1 MLRIRRVP
9 DDVLPVNAAAIAQAS
24 AILRDQFPDAPAAD
38 VEQLA
43 GRLRDPLTSGL
54 RAILLVAEDR
64 HGQVQGGALVLHEP
78 RRRLVFLDYL
88 AAGKRLTS
96 RGIGGALYG
105 AVRETAAALGAP
117 AVLCECAPD
126 DPVAG
131 LDRAELAA
139 NRARLRFYEHFGAR
153 PVAGTDYTR
162 PYGAQAGVMPL
173 LVADPL
179 DPARPLRRRWLR
191 AAVRTILER
200 KYAHLCSPDYNA
212 AVVDSIVDDPVRLRP
227 PRHVREATPPVVV
240 RGGPAERIAVVIND
254 RHEIH
259 HVADRGYVEAPVRVR
274 RIAEELARTSLCETL
289 PVRRHGQGAITAV
302 HDPGYVGY
310 LRRVCLALPPERS
323 VYPYVFPLRNVTRP
337 PRDLALRAG
346 YYCMDTFTPLSRAAY
361 LAARRAV
368 DCTLT
373 AADQL
378 RRGRRLAY
386 ALVRPPGHHAERRVF
401 GGFCYFNNAA
411 IAAEVLAGLGRVA
424 ILDLDYHHG
433 NGQQDIFAARDDVLT
448 VSIHGHPSFAYPY
461 FSGFADEQGEG
472 AGRGYNLNLP
482 LPEQTDGARHRE
494 ALDRA
499 LRRIGTFVPATLV
512 VCLGLDTARADPTGS
527 WSLSAEDFAENGR
540 RVGALGLPTLVVQ
553 EGGYRTASL
562 GRNARRFLEGLARGA
577 FAS

>member
-1 MLRIRRVP
+1 MFRIRRVP

-24 AILRDQFPDAPAAD
+24 GILRDQFPGAPASD
-38 VEQLA
+38 VAGLA
-43 GRLRDPLTSGL
+43 ARLRDPLTPGL

-64 HGQVQGGALVLHEP
+64 HGQVQGCALFLHEP
-78 RRRLVFLDYL
+78 RHRLVFLDYL
-88 AAGKRLTS
+88 AARARLTS

-126 DPVAG
+126 DPAAG
-131 LDRAELAA
+131 LDPADLAV

-162 PYGAQAGVMPL
+162 PYAPDAGAMPL

-200 KYAHLCSPDYNA
+200 KYAHICSPDYVA
-212 AVVDSIVDDPVRLRP
+212 AVVASVTDDPVQLRP
-227 PRHVREATPPVVV
+227 PRHVHDAALPVAV
-240 RGGPAERIAVVIND
+240 GHGLPERIALVIND

-274 RIAEELARTSLCETL
+274 RIAEELARTTLCEPL
-289 PVRRHGQGAITAV
+289 PVRRHGLDAITAV

-310 LRRVCLALPPERS
+310 LRRICLALPPEQS

-346 YYCMDTFTPLSRAAY
+346 YYCMDTFTPLGRAAY

-373 AADQL
+373 AADQI

-386 ALVRPPGHHAERRVF
+386 ALVRPPGHHAERRIF

-411 IAAEVLAGLGRVA
+411 IAAEALAGLGRVA

-448 VSIHGHPSFAYPY
+448 ISIHGHPTFAYPY

-482 LPEQTDGARHRE
+482 LPEQVDGARHRE

-499 LRRIGTFVPATLV
+499 LRRIATHGPATLV
-512 VCLGLDTARADPTGS
+512 VCLGLDTARGDATGS
-527 WSLSAEDFAENGR
+527 WSLTADDFAENGR

-577 FAS
+577 FTS